1 MQRKEVTQMHAAILR
16 GLPALSAGVTIVA
29 VLAAMALAP
38 IIAID
43 LIGPVLE
50 PGATM
55 PPVCPPDC

>member
-1 MQRKEVTQMHAAILR
+1 MHAAILR
-16 GLPALSAGVTIVA
+16 GFPTFSVRATIVA
-29 VLAAMALAP
+29 VLVAMALAP

-43 LIGPVLE
+43 LIGPVVE